1 MAKIYKEGDR
11 VLILQRKCNPFS
23 HDMGCVETV
32 RVGTFIRYVESEIFG
47 NGYQALIHIDGNKVP
62 SHVKV
67 SNILGLDKEE
77 SDEDTDE

>member
-1 MAKIYKEGDR
+1 MTKIYKEGDR

-32 RVGTFIRYVESEIFG
+32 RVGTFIRYVESEMFG
-47 NGYQALIHIDGNKVP
+47 DRYQALIHIDGNRVP

-77 SDEDTDE
+77 INENPDK